1 VAKAVL
7 DAMTQGGVWVDDK
20 QVTDLRVIK
29 RYGDVEGISVT
40 VEAA

>member
-1 VAKAVL
+1 VL

-20 QVTDLRVIK
+20 QVVDLHVVK
-29 RYGDVEGISVT
+29 RYGAAEGISVT